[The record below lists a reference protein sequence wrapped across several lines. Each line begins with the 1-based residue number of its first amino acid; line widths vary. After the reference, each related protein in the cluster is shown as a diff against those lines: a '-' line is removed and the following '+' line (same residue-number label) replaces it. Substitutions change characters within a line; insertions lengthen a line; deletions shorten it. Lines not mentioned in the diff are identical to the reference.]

1 MKFLVTMSVCFGIYL
16 EGGESGGGKE
26 KEATRKKV
34 GRGFGKKRMGSWL
47 GDRAEMR
54 MFYPVF
60 IQ

>member
-1 MKFLVTMSVCFGIYL
+1 MTVSLCFGIYL
-16 EGGESGGGKE
+16 EGGESGGGKK

-34 GRGFGKKRMGSWL
+34 GRGFGKEKMRSWL